1 MVDIRGQVH
10 ILIADDHPV
19 FRLGLRKLLEA
30 EPGLC
35 VVGEAV
41 DGEEALKM
49 VREFKPELLLLD
61 LSMPKV
67 HGLDALR
74 DLGKSEIQTR
84 TIVLTASI
92 AREQVIE
99 ALQLGA
105 HGIVMKHSAT
115 DLLIKS
121 IHSVMAGQYWL
132 GQESISDLVQV
143 IRRVTPQHT
152 GSKTRQDFGL
162 TPREREVVG
171 LIVAGYTNKDLAQKL
186 GISEQT
192 VKHHLTNIFDKL
204 GVSNRLELVLF
215 AIDNQLIDR
224 DRIEPLS

>member
-1 MVDIRGQVH
+1 MPDTDDQVR

-30 EPGLC
+30 ESGIC
-35 VVGEAV
+35 VIGEAA
-41 DGEEALKM
+41 DGEEALRL
-49 VREFKPELLLLD
+49 VRQLKPALLLLD
-61 LSMPKV
+61 ISMPNV
-67 HGLDALR
+67 HGLDTLR
-74 DLGKSEIQTR
+74 DMNKSEFQTR

-105 HGIVMKHSAT
+105 NGIVMKHSAT
-115 DLLIKS
+115 ELLIKS
-121 IHSVMAGQYWL
+121 IRSVMAGQYWL
-132 GQESISDLVQV
+132 GHESISDLVHV
-143 IRRVTPQHT
+143 LRRVTPQHS
-152 GSKTRQDFGL
+152 GSKLQKDFGI

-171 LIVAGYTNKDLAQKL
+171 LIVAGYTNKDLALKL

-215 AIDNQLIDR
+215 AIDHQLIDR
-224 DRIEPLS
+224 DRLESV

>member
-1 MVDIRGQVH
+1 MLDTPDQVH

-19 FRLGLRKLLEA
+19 FRFGLRKLLEA
-30 EPGLC
+30 EPGLL
-35 VVGEAV
+35 VVGEAA

-49 VREFKPELLLLD
+49 VRQLKPELLLLD
-61 LSMPKV
+61 MSMPKMQ
-67 HGLDALR
+67 GLDALR
-74 DLGKSEIQTR
+74 GLSESEFHPL

-121 IHSVMAGQYWL
+121 IRSVMAGQYWL
-132 GQESISDLVQV
+132 GHESISDLVQV
-143 IRRVTPQHT
+143 LRRVTFQQPD
-152 GSKTRQDFGL
+152 SKTRQDFRI
-162 TPREREVVG
+162 TPREKEVVG
-171 LIVAGYTNKDLAQKL
+171 LIVAGYTNNDLAQKL
-186 GISEQT
+186 GISKQT
-192 VKHHLTNIFDKL
+192 AKRHVTNIFDKL

-215 AIDNQLIDR
+215 AIDHQIIDR
-224 DRIEPLS
+224 DHLEPV